1 MLANPNSV
9 YGSILITSD
18 RKVLV
23 IRGRK
28 SGKWSFPKGHSEEN
42 ESELDAAI
50 RETKEETGLMLDTWY
65 QQAIQLATGIYFLY
79 NVNEQLCIPIDTKE
93 VLDTRWASFNALKKM
108 NVNIDVNTFLQ
119 TVVSSIAMVSLTWW
133 AVAIDTLVVEA
144 IHFDSRLTVAVF
156 C

>member
-50 RETKEETGLMLDTWY
+50 RETKEETGLVLNTWY
-65 QQAIQLATGIYFLY
+65 QQCVQLATGIYFLY
-79 NVNEQLCIPIDTKE
+79 NVNEQICKPLDIKE
-93 VLDTRWASFNALKKM
+93 VIETRWVSLYALKKM
-108 NVNIDVNTFLQ
+108 NVNIDVNTFLRKYSCLLKKKEWNGFSSYTNQ
-119 TVVSSIAMVSLTWW
+119 TIQSGS
-133 AVAIDTLVVEA
+133 
-144 IHFDSRLTVAVF
+144 
-156 C
+156 